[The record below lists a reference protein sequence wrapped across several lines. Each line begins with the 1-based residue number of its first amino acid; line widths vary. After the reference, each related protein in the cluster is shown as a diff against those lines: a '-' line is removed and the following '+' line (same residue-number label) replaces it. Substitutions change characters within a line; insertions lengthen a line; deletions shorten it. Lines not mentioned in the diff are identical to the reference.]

1 MSEGDNKAR
10 DRLCLAL
17 DVSSM
22 EEADRIVSELSG
34 KVGVF
39 KVGLELF
46 TNAGPKIV
54 SLIKSRGGKVFVD
67 LKFHDIPNTVAG
79 AARAITRLG
88 VTMLDVHASG
98 GSEMMKATVEAVNE
112 EAAKE
117 GVAVPAVLAVTILT
131 SLSAVVLRDELGVHA
146 SLEGQVVRLARLAQQ
161 NEIAGVVASPKETR
175 LIREACVNVEPLK
188 FY

>member
-1 MSEGDNKAR
+1 
-10 DRLCLAL
+10 LAL

-98 GSEMMKATVEAVNE
+98 GSEMMKATVEAVTAPRSSL
-112 EAAKE
+112 AA
-117 GVAVPAVLAVTILT
+117 L
-131 SLSAVVLRDELGVHA
+131 LRDR
-146 SLEGQVVRLARLAQQ
+146 S
-161 NEIAGVVASPKETR
+161 
-175 LIREACVNVEPLK
+175 
-188 FY
+188 